1 MKKIL
6 LVLIFYSVTSY
17 SYNFLFFPINNYYTN
32 NFINNNLYFNNYFQG
47 YFKNI
52 YNNLFLYQNN
62 ITSSIYYNS
71 SIISK
76 NYFNFDYK
84 HNKQIYEYSNS
95 TFLSNM
101 IMKEKDKY
109 NSSFRSRN

>member
-1 MKKIL
+1 MKKFL
-6 LVLIFYSVTSY
+6 LILIFYSITLY
-17 SYNFLFFPINNYYTN
+17 SYNFLFFPVNNYYTN
-32 NFINNNLYFNNYFQG
+32 NFNNNLYFNKYFQSC
-47 YFKNI
+47 FKNI
-52 YNNLFLYQNN
+52 YNDLFFYQNN

-84 HNKQIYEYSNS
+84 QSKQIYEYSNS

-109 NSSFRSRN
+109 NSFFRSRN

>member
-1 MKKIL
+1 MKKFL
-6 LVLIFYSVTSY
+6 LVLIFYSTTLY
-17 SYNFLFFPINNYYTN
+17 SYNFLFFPVNNYYTN
-32 NFINNNLYFNNYFQG
+32 NFNNNLYFNKYFQSC
-47 YFKNI
+47 FKNT
-52 YNNLFLYQNN
+52 YNDLFFYQNN

-71 SIISK
+71 SLISK

-84 HNKQIYEYSNS
+84 QSKQPYEYSNS

-109 NSSFRSRN
+109 NSFFRSRN

>member
-6 LVLIFYSVTSY
+6 LVLIFYSTTSY
-17 SYNFLFFPINNYYTN
+17 SYNTFLFPLNNYYTN
-32 NFINNNLYFNNYFQG
+32 NFNNNLYFNNYFQSC
-47 YFKNI
+47 FKSI

-84 HNKQIYEYSNS
+84 PNKPHFYQ
-95 TFLSNM
+95 TW
-101 IMKEKDKY
+101 
-109 NSSFRSRN
+109 